1 MKTTVTKTL
10 MGGVDGL
17 NGIWFAFYDK
27 VTGGFVDCGEPSVAK
42 RFTISSGNTEIITNS
57 NLFAYQGVGCKTDR
71 EGTVTLTAKADG
83 ITVKSFKV
91 TLIHAY
97 DVYYNNSKIPSTI
110 NYTYTGSRDYLYFAL
125 YDKVDKT
132 NVILCTS
139 GGDMTTAYYNF
150 VGTPSNGVV
159 SKKTGVRL
167 LGSGRGGYD
176 VVFPVNY
183 KGSCTITFTYGGV
196 NVGSVKVNVN

>member
-1 MKTTVTKTL
+1 M
-10 MGGVDGL
+10 
-17 NGIWFAFYDK
+17 
-27 VTGGFVDCGEPSVAK
+27 
-42 RFTISSGNTEIITNS
+42 
-57 NLFAYQGVGCKTDR
+57 
-71 EGTVTLTAKADG
+71 
-83 ITVKSFKV
+83 

-150 VGTPSNGVV
+150 VGTPSSGVV
-159 SKKTGVRL
+159 SGRNAVRM
-167 LGSGRGGYD
+167 LGSGRPGYEAS
-176 VVFPVNY
+176 FKVNY
-183 KGSCTITFTYGGV
+183 KGSCTITFTYSGV
-196 NVGSVKVNVN
+196 TIGSVKVNVN